1 MIVYTFHPS
10 PVGPLLLVGEQDGD
24 GRFALTR
31 VLMQDQRHGVP
42 VGADW
47 QEDAAPFAETGRQ
60 LDEYF
65 AGTRTTFDLPLHPA
79 GTPFQLGVWEQLGT
93 IASGTTTTYGDMAAR
108 VGRPGASRA
117 VGAAIGR
124 NPIGIIVPC
133 HRVVGSTGA
142 LTGYAGGIER
152 KVALLT
158 LEGVLPV

>member
-79 GTPFQLGVWEQLGT
+79 GTPFQLAVWEQLRT

-108 VGRPGASRA
+108 VGRPGASQAARRA
-117 VGAAIGR
+117 GRR

>member
-79 GTPFQLGVWEQLGT
+79 GTPFQLAVWEQLRT

>member
-1 MIVYTFHPS
+1 MIVYTYHPS
-10 PVGPLLLVGEQDGD
+10 PVEPLLLVGETGD
-24 GRFALTR
+24 AGGFALTR

-47 QEDAAPFAETGRQ
+47 QEDAAPFAETARQ

-65 AGTRTTFDLPLHPA
+65 LGKRTTFDLPLHPA
-79 GTPFQLGVWEQLGT
+79 GTDFQRAVWEQLRA
-93 IASGTTTTYGDMAAR
+93 IPPGTTTTYGTIAAR
-108 VGRPGASRA
+108 VGKPHASRA

-133 HRVVGSTGA
+133 HRVVGSGGA
-142 LTGYAGGIER
+142 LTGYAGGIDR

-158 LEGVLPV
+158 LEGSRPV

>member
-79 GTPFQLGVWEQLGT
+79 GTPFQLAVWEQLRT

-124 NPIGIIVPC
+124 NPISIIVPC